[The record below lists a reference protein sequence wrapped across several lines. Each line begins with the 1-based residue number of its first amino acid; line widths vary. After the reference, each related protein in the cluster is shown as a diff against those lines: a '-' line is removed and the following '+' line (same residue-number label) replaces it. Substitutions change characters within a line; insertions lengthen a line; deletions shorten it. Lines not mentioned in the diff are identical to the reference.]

1 LILIVAPEA
10 DVHARRVAQ
19 EIEMLGAHAAIVDW
33 SAAGAGTV
41 ASIGFGSGGLRRT
54 IRVGGTAPTLDL
66 AGVGAVW
73 TRRVGPATVSPSIL
87 DTEQRRF
94 AAAEWRDLLYGL
106 FDSASAV
113 SPLAA
118 QRGATKPEQLARAP
132 LAGLAIPDTLITS
145 DPSEAADFID
155 AHQGMVVHKAMNGP
169 SDRLLETCRWD
180 ERHRAELE
188 RLRLGPTIFQELIE
202 GPRDLRVTMIG
213 TTCFAAAVES
223 GSSRHVDSR
232 LALDVPVAAYDLP
245 PSVQASLVRLMTT
258 LGLKF
263 ATVDIKESSDGAFYF
278 LELNPQGQF
287 LYVEILT
294 GFPIAVAMA
303 RYLTELD
310 AQSQ

>member
-1 LILIVAPEA
+1 LILIVAPEM

-19 EIEMLGAHAAIVDW
+19 EIEMLGAYAAIVDW

-41 ASIGFGSGGLRRT
+41 ASIGFGPGGLRRT
-54 IRVGGTAPTLDL
+54 IRVSGTAQALDL
-66 AGVGAVW
+66 ADVGAVW
-73 TRRVGPATVSPSIL
+73 TRRVKPATLSPSIL

-106 FDSASAV
+106 FDSTSAV

-118 QRGATKPEQLARAP
+118 QRGATKPEQLTRAP

-145 DPSEAADFID
+145 NPSEATDFID
-155 AHQGMVVHKAMNGP
+155 AHRGMVVHKAMNGP
-169 SDRLLETCRWD
+169 SDRLLETCQWD

-188 RLRLGPTIFQELIE
+188 RLRLAPTIFQELIE
-202 GPRDLRVTMIG
+202 GPRDIRVTMIG
-213 TTCFAAAVES
+213 TTCFVAAVES
-223 GSSRHVDSR
+223 GASRHVDSR
-232 LALDVPVAAYDLP
+232 LALDVPVAAYELP
-245 PSVQASLVRLMTT
+245 ASVQASLVRLMTM

-263 ATVDIKESSDGAFYF
+263 ATVDIKESRDGTFYF

-294 GFPIAVAMA
+294 GLPITAVMA
-303 RYLTELD
+303 KYLTDVD
-310 AQSQ
+310 AQSR

>member
-19 EIEMLGAHAAIVDW
+19 EIEMLGARAAIVDW

-41 ASIGFGSGGLRRT
+41 ASVGLGSGGLRRT
-54 IRVGGTAPTLDL
+54 IRSETAQALDL
-66 AGVGAVW
+66 ADVGAIW
-73 TRRVGPATVSPSIL
+73 TRRVKPATVSPSIL
-87 DTEQRRF
+87 DAEQRRF

-106 FDSASAV
+106 FDSTSVV

-118 QRGATKPEQLARAP
+118 QRAATKPEQLARAP

-145 DPSEAADFID
+145 DPSEANEFID

-169 SDRLLETCRWD
+169 SDRLLETCQWD
-180 ERHRAELE
+180 ERHRPDLE
-188 RLRLGPTIFQELIE
+188 RLRLAPTIFQELIE

-213 TTCFAAAVES
+213 TTCFTAALET
-223 GSSRHVDSR
+223 GSSNHVDSR
-232 LALDVPVAAYDLP
+232 LAIDVPVATYELP
-245 PSVQASLVRLMTT
+245 KSIEASLVSLTTT

-263 ATVDIKESSDGAFYF
+263 ATVDLKESRDGTFYF

-294 GFPIAVAMA
+294 GLPIAAAMA
-303 RYLTELD
+303 KYLTDLH
-310 AQSQ
+310 AQSR